1 MKIGGWLRLWIV
13 LSALWLIPMA
23 ILAYDQQPTREKIIS
38 NWSYEG
44 ISAVAN
50 RVAQIE
56 KYAIQAHEVSADIYE
71 EHPTPSQAIEW
82 LKKIEAKPVDDQRKL
97 SSTVAPINE
106 KYERSLDQL
115 SNEQARH
122 FGVFFL
128 FWLIPLLLLL
138 IFGTSVRWVWRGFRP
153 LDTKK

>member
-44 ISAVAN
+44 IDAVAN

-56 KYAIQAHEVSADIYE
+56 NYAIQAHEVSADIHE
-71 EHPTPSQAIEW
+71 KHPTPSQAIEW
-82 LKKIEAKPVDDQRKL
+82 LKKIEANPVDEQGKL
-97 SSTVAPINE
+97 TSTIAPINE

-138 IFGTSVRWVWRGFRP
+138 IFGISVRWVWRGFRP
-153 LDTKK
+153 FDTKK